1 MKIFNFFKKKYTQ
14 PLQEKTDKLIPK
26 GKEKMHEF
34 IERCQFLKKEM
45 GIEVPL
51 SVMETFKRYDLP
63 KHNYFYSIFW
73 NVDDDSFTVFYTED
87 FIELVAT
94 RYKETHGKDADLAP
108 LIDQLDE
115 AVYEFRMKEDCFD
128 RTNPSFD
135 FINNCYE
142 EFRKSG
148 EELIIT
154 MDLGNY
160 DNLVLNK
167 EEKGNVGYNL
177 SSYKTTAGMQY
188 KFLTQFRA
196 LSELIQE
203 TLDSQQNHYESYNT
217 IK

>member
-1 MKIFNFFKKKYTQ
+1 MKIFNFFKKNYIQ
-14 PLQEKTDKLIPK
+14 PLQKEIEKLIPK
-26 GKEKMHEF
+26 EKEKIHEF
-34 IERCQFLKKEM
+34 VERCQFLKEEM

-51 SVMETFKRYDLP
+51 SVIETFQRYDLP

-73 NVDDDSFTVFYTED
+73 NVDDDSFIIFYTET
-87 FIELVAT
+87 FIELVVT
-94 RYKETHGKDADLAP
+94 RYKEIHGNDADLAT
-108 LIDQLDE
+108 LLLQLDD
-115 AVYEFRMKEDCFD
+115 AVYEFRIKEDCFD

-142 EFRKSG
+142 EFKKSG

-177 SSYKTTAGMQY
+177 SSYKTTAGIKY
-188 KFLTQFRA
+188 KFLTQFRPLPEVIKETFDA
-196 LSELIQE
+196 L
-203 TLDSQQNHYESYNT
+203 
-217 IK
+217 

>member
-1 MKIFNFFKKKYTQ
+1 MKIFNFFKKKYIQ
-14 PLQEKTDKLIPK
+14 KEIERLIPK
-26 GKEKMHEF
+26 EKEKIHEF
-34 IERCQFLKKEM
+34 IERCQFLKEEM

-51 SVMETFKRYDLP
+51 SVIETFKRYDLP

-73 NVDDDSFTVFYTED
+73 NIDDDSFIIFYTEA
-87 FIELVAT
+87 FIELVVT
-94 RYKETHGKDADLAP
+94 RYKELHGKDADLAI
-108 LIDQLDE
+108 LLQQLDD
-115 AVYEFRMKEDCFD
+115 AVYEFRIKEDCFD
-128 RTNPSFD
+128 RTNPSFN

-177 SSYKTTAGMQY
+177 SSYKTTAGIKY
-188 KFLTQFRA
+188 KFLTQFKPLPEIIKETFDA
-196 LSELIQE
+196 L
-203 TLDSQQNHYESYNT
+203 
-217 IK
+217 